1 MSGFLTYLSFVGSDL
16 LAQAG
21 QHATVVGISVLLA
34 TIIAMTVGCLVY
46 ERERSATIALALA
59 GTMLTIPSFA
69 LFGLL
74 IPILGLGWRPTIV
87 TLTLYGLLPILRNT
101 ITGLRGVD
109 SAVVDS
115 AQGMGL
121 SRRQRL
127 FRIELPLAAPVI
139 IAGIRVSTLILMGIA
154 AIAAAVAGPGL
165 GEGIFSGLARIG
177 SATAL
182 YLVLGGIL
190 GVVVLA
196 ILSDILF
203 LMIRR
208 VVVSRGIRG

>member
-1 MSGFLTYLSFVGSDL
+1 MSGFLTYLSFTATDL
-16 LAQAG
+16 LALAG
-21 QHATVVGISVLLA
+21 QHAAAVGISVVLA
-34 TIIAMTVGCLVY
+34 TIFAMTVGCLVY
-46 ERERSATIALALA
+46 QRERSATLALAVA

-115 AQGMGL
+115 AQGMGM
-121 SRRQRL
+121 SRMQRL
-127 FRIELPLAAPVI
+127 LRIELPLAAPVI
-139 IAGIRVSTLILMGIA
+139 ITGIRVSTLILMGIA

-165 GEGIFSGLARIG
+165 GEPIFSGLSQIG
-177 SATAL
+177 SASAL
-182 YLVLGGIL
+182 YLALGGIL
-190 GVVVLA
+190 GVVLLA

-203 LMIRR
+203 LVIRR
-208 VVVSRGIRG
+208 VMVSKGIRQ